1 MLFYVR
7 VLGLHEIPS
16 SPALLLAKN
25 KIINGAHFVTRN
37 SPDWC
42 EGALD
47 RSLYQAD
54 LHDTVVEAAKE
65 EKSRDKEGADIDD
78 VEPPLLCHVVQGTH

>member
-1 MLFYVR
+1 MSEC
-7 VLGLHEIPS
+7 LGYIKS

-25 KIINGAHFVTRN
+25 KIINGAHFVTRD
-37 SPDWC
+37 SPDWW

-78 VEPPLLCHVVQGTH
+78 VEPTLLCHVVQGTHWKQGK

>member
-1 MLFYVR
+1 MKDF
-7 VLGLHEIPS
+7 
-16 SPALLLAKN
+16 
-25 KIINGAHFVTRN
+25 T
-37 SPDWC
+37 

-65 EKSRDKEGADIDD
+65 EKSRDEEGADIDD
-78 VEPPLLCHVVQGTH
+78 VEPPLLCHIV